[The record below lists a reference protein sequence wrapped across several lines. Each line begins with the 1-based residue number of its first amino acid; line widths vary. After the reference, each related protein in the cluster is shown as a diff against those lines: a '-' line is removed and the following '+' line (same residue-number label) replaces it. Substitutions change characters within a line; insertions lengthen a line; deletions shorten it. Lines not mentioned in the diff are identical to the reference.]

1 MIKKK
6 QYRLIEAIVL
16 KNFFSNWKQSL
27 IAGIAV
33 AGVLGAGYWAVIGLS
48 ENPNSSA
55 TAQNVTKS
63 AAPTTDIAAQA
74 LNITVY
80 RTPTCGC
87 CKGWVEHIKE
97 NGFQVTD
104 IVKPESE
111 IQTIRQKYNLPSD
124 LASCHTSEVAGYLVE
139 GHIPVAE
146 VKRLIA
152 KKPDIAGISVP
163 GMPIGTPGM
172 EMGDRQESFNVFAFR
187 KDGQTEVFNSYKF

>member
-1 MIKKK
+1 MKKIT
-6 QYRLIEAIVL
+6 YRLFEAMVM
-16 KNFFSNWKQSL
+16 KNFFSNWIQSL
-27 IAGIAV
+27 IAGVAV
-33 AGVLGAGYWAVIGLS
+33 AGVLGGAYWVFIGLPGNS
-48 ENPNSSA
+48 NPSITTQTVANSAS
-55 TAQNVTKS
+55 
-63 AAPTTDIAAQA
+63 PTTDVASQA

-87 CKGWVEHIKE
+87 CKGWVEHIKQ

-111 IQTIRQKYNLPSD
+111 IQTIRQKYNLPSN
-124 LASCHTSEVAGYLVE
+124 LASCHTSEIAGYLVE
-139 GHIPVAE
+139 GHTPVAD
-146 VKRLIA
+146 VKSLIA

-172 EMGDRQESFNVFAFR
+172 EMGDRQESFNVFAFK